1 MVKRDQKDLHDDS
14 DSPGLSD
21 CVRVPY
27 YVHMRN
33 RSLSSRRSPHAI
45 EEALAALSKAPGIK
59 IVNDAARNHYP
70 MPSDSNEHDDV
81 LVGRVRYDLSCPNAL
96 AFFVCGDQLLKGA
109 ALNTVQIAELLI

>member
-1 MVKRDQKDLHDDS
+1 
-14 DSPGLSD
+14 
-21 CVRVPY
+21 VRVP
-27 YVHMRN
+27 VL
-33 RSLSSRRSPHAI
+33 RSHAESIVIEQARKVSI

-59 IVNDAARNHYP
+59 IVNDAATNHYP